1 MLNLGEASTAHRTHL
16 PITTNHHLLPSKH
29 HIRGPLQAGGQ
40 RETCVG
46 ISQAQN
52 QVKAQ
57 QSLIS
62 ASEQPE
68 PNPPVWKHQWGKEL
82 DSPIQDGLP
91 AAVQVIKLL
100 LGDRVVHV
108 HGWDTELP
116 SLGELVQPG
125 RGQRQVRAHSS
136 HSLRSLA
143 LPSQSSHLCTPV
155 TLSSTIPRIFL
166 NTLGY
171 FL

>member
-1 MLNLGEASTAHRTHL
+1 MLGSVKPKTR
-16 PITTNHHLLPSKH
+16 SK
-29 HIRGPLQAGGQ
+29 
-40 RETCVG
+40 
-46 ISQAQN
+46 
-52 QVKAQ
+52 Q

-68 PNPPVWKHQWGKEL
+68 PNPPVWKCQWGKEL
-82 DSPIQDGLP
+82 DSPIQDGFP
-91 AAVQVIKLL
+91 AAIQVIKLL
-100 LGDRVVHV
+100 LGDGVIDV
-108 HGWDTELP
+108 HGWDTELA

-125 RGQRQVRAHSS
+125 RGQRQVRADSS
-136 HSLRSLA
+136 NSLRSLD